1 MLQLVQA
8 AQVSEVNGAGQCPQ
22 RRRPVFGV
30 GSCATRS
37 SYKADLRRKS
47 VG

>member
-22 RRRPVFGV
+22 RCRSVFGV
-30 GSCATRS
+30 GACATIS
-37 SYKADLRRKS
+37 TYKADLRRKS